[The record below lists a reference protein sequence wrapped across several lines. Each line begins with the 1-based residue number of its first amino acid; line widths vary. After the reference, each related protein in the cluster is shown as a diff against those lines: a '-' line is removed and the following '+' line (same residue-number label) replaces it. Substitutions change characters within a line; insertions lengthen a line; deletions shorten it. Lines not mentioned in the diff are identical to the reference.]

1 MTSGVTG
8 PAGERGH
15 LVGWDRPSQKEPLAL
30 VASERRKLPELAVRL
45 DALADDRHP
54 KGVGHGDDGINDLTA
69 PVVAGY
75 LLDEAAVDLQ
85 DVHVQALQVGERR
98 VPGPEVVQGEEHPEL
113 GQRRQGRS
121 RVAELTNDCRLGDLQ
136 AELGRHDTV
145 FVDGGGDA
153 VDQRQVR
160 KLLP

>member
-1 MTSGVTG
+1 M
-8 PAGERGH
+8 AMMA
-15 LVGWDRPSQKEPLAL
+15 LMILRPGRAVICSTKLRSIFKTFTFRRCRW
-30 VASERRKLPELAVRL
+30 ASVEYRS
-45 DALADDRHP
+45 
-54 KGVGHGDDGINDLTA
+54 
-69 PVVAGY
+69 
-75 LLDEAAVDLQ
+75 
-85 DVHVQALQVGERR
+85 
-98 VPGPEVVQGEEHPEL
+98 EVVQGEEHPEL

-160 KLLP
+160 KLLPDTFTETMKSAGNPLARPLRQLPACLVQHESVDGAY